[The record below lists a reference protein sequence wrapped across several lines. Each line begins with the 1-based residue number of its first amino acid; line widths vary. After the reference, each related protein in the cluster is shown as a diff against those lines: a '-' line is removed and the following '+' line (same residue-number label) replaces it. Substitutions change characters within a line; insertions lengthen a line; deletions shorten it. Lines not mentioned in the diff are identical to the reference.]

1 MHLKIEPKPA
11 LNMSQYQMIC
21 VGFFLFSFLKNHKQK
36 GITYVYYVS
45 VFFISIV
52 VLFHLET
59 VIYLNNRWVK
69 QPFTG
74 PKPLGTKVPVISIGE
89 LIMHS
94 GHRFCLTEM

>member
-1 MHLKIEPKPA
+1 MYIMYLYKIE
-11 LNMSQYQMIC
+11 I
-21 VGFFLFSFLKNHKQK
+21 FH
-36 GITYVYYVS
+36 
-45 VFFISIV
+45 SIVNV

-74 PKPLGTKVPVISIGE
+74 PKSLGTKVPVIPIGE